1 MPDPTKPEQDA
12 AEALLDTLTEMPFG
26 IDPEGAVEVIA
37 AALRRAEAR
46 GLREAA
52 GDFASCTIRSWL
64 RARADRLEREALE
77 GG

>member
-12 AEALLDTLTEMPFG
+12 EMLAIDLGLDPPPFA
-26 IDPEGAVEVIA
+26 DVAMIA
-37 AALRRAEAR
+37 AALRRAEIR